1 MKKITIKNLV
11 GIQTH
16 GAEMQDPTAWIAEC
30 VSVNAWG
37 KTERYVLHKDEPMAE
52 PYDEADVLEERIV
65 VDAEAIPEVLDESGA
80 IIEEAIPA
88 KKHKEVRLR
97 AEYSIEIED
106 ITAEHELAECLRKR
120 KLEYPTPE
128 QFMNA
133 FFDGGDQALQ
143 DLRDLRLL
151 IKGKYPKPGVN

>member
-1 MKKITIKNLV
+1 MKRVKITRLN
-11 GIQTH
+11 GSTA
-16 GAEMQDPTAWIAEC
+16 GAEMEDPSAWIAQC
-30 VSVNAWG
+30 VASNAWG
-37 KTERYVLHKDEPMAE
+37 KPERYVLHKDEPMAE
-52 PYDEADVLEERIV
+52 PYDEADVLEEKIV

-80 IIEEAIPA
+80 IIQEAIPA
-88 KKHKEVRLR
+88 KSHKEVKLR
-97 AEYSIEIED
+97 AEYSIKIED
-106 ITAEHELAECLRKR
+106 ITAEHELVECLRKR

-128 QFMNA
+128 EFMNA